1 MCLGFAPG
9 CGRGIHFRG
18 GGRNTKCIV
27 VVLGTSHLFLIKEA
41 AEHTL
46 LPSWYSSGQQV
57 AVEPQSPQS
66 GPEPSRPATKALVTR
81 DASEYFPLR
90 LPFEGQL
97 GSFSPNLSHLSARSR
112 Y

>member
-1 MCLGFAPG
+1 MSWLCSGLWEGHPFPG
-9 CGRGIHFRG
+9 WGKKYQMHCCSAWYI
-18 GGRNTKCIV
+18 
-27 VVLGTSHLFLIKEA
+27 HLFLIKEA

-46 LPSWYSSGQQV
+46 LPSWCSSGQQV

-81 DASEYFPLR
+81 DASEYFPLAR

-97 GSFSPNLSHLSARSR
+97 GSFFP
-112 Y
+112 